1 MIFLQ
6 CFVWVTQTTAFTMY
20 DYASPQKM
28 KRVNR
33 TQCNQATLILEKG
46 QPVYHGFKDRI
57 SESVRVYFVTDE
69 KQVAKDCYAKGPRG
83 QVLREVLS
91 DNKCLVNLN
100 NPQILSEL
108 LPTKQSREMARVF
121 FHNGTVPDPA
131 MDTDY
136 SFLVEK
142 GQDGKT
148 RIRRVSVTMKADLQF
163 VQYLLNDTVW
173 ERLCKIAGVR
183 HLDGTFW
190 SGDGLHDEI
199 WFREGVLM
207 EPEPELESEQKS
219 AFTREDVI
227 CAKRLSFETG
237 LV

>member
-1 MIFLQ
+1 MF
-6 CFVWVTQTTAFTMY
+6 
-20 DYASPQKM
+20 DSPQERKS
-28 KRVNR
+28 VDR
-33 TQCNQATLILEKG
+33 TQCNEPTRILESG
-46 QPVYHGFKDRI
+46 LSLYHGFDRHI
-57 SESVRVYFVTDE
+57 SEPESAYYFTDN

-91 DNKCLVNLN
+91 DDKCLVNLN
-100 NPQILSEL
+100 HQWILSEL
-108 LPTKQSREMARVF
+108 LPTKQSRERARVF
-121 FHNGTVPDPA
+121 FHNGTVPDTV

-142 GQDGKT
+142 GPDGKT

-227 CAKRLSFETG
+227 CAKRLSFD
-237 LV
+237 